1 MSPKSL
7 DWTCP
12 YCDRDQAVTSQQFSQ
27 QEGYI
32 RISESVLGHIGFF
45 VESIRCA
52 NEKCKKLQLSFSLR
66 EARRNMHGIYTP
78 GPNIIQDWQLLPE
91 SFAKDQPDYIPPP
104 IVEDY
109 KEACRIRDLSPKA
122 SATLAR
128 RCLQGM
134 IRDFCG
140 IAENTLFDEID
151 ALREAVTQGDGIRH
165 VNQDTVE
172 AIDYVR
178 KIGKYG
184 AHMEKDVNLVINVEP
199 HEAQTLIEL
208 IELLFHEWY
217 VQRQERMQRLA
228 AIKQISDEK
237 EEQKKESSS

>member
-1 MSPKSL
+1 MKAV

-12 YCDRDQAVTSQQFSQ
+12 YCDRAQTATEEQLSQ
-27 QEGYI
+27 EREIIGN
-32 RISESVLGHIGFF
+32 SESVHGRIGF
-45 VESIRCA
+45 VVLSVRCA
-52 NEKCKKLQLSFSLR
+52 NAKCRKLELQLYLCKLKSNEFEPYISKSSV
-66 EARRNMHGIYTP
+66 
-78 GPNIIQDWQLLPE
+78 IQHWQLLPE
-91 SFAKDQPDYIPPP
+91 SSARPQPDYIPKP

-109 KEACRIRDLSPKA
+109 TEACRIRDLSPKA
-122 SATLAR
+122 SATLSR

-140 IAENTLFDEID
+140 IAGKSLFAEID
-151 ALREAVTQGDGIRH
+151 VLGEAVNQGDGIRH

-172 AIDYVR
+172 AIDHVR

-199 HEAQTLIEL
+199 HEAQKLIEL

-217 VQRQERMQRLA
+217 VQREIRKERLA
-228 AIKQISDEK
+228 ALKQISDEK
-237 EEQKKESSS
+237 EEQAKENSP

>member
-1 MSPKSL
+1 MKSFN
-7 DWTCP
+7 WNCP
-12 YCDRDQAVTSQQFSQ
+12 YCNRAQAVTEEQYSQEKSF
-27 QEGYI
+27 I
-32 RISESVLGHIGFF
+32 HNWESVHGEIGFIA
-45 VESIRCA
+45 ESIRCA
-52 NEKCKKLQLSFSLR
+52 NEECNELQLSFQLC
-66 EARRNMHGIYTP
+66 EVLPTP
-78 GPNIIQDWQLLPE
+78 IGLQVSESKVIQSWQLLPE
-91 SFAKDQPDYIPPP
+91 SSAKPQPSYIPKP

-109 KEACRIRDLSPKA
+109 TEACRIRDLSPKA
-122 SATLAR
+122 SATLSR

-140 IAENTLFDEID
+140 ITGKTLFAEID
-151 ALREAVTQGDGIRH
+151 ALREAVNQGDGVRH

-172 AIDYVR
+172 AIDHVR

-199 HEAQTLIEL
+199 HEAQKLIEL

-217 VQRQERMQRLA
+217 VQRESRSTRLA

-237 EEQKKESSS
+237 DEQRNENSS